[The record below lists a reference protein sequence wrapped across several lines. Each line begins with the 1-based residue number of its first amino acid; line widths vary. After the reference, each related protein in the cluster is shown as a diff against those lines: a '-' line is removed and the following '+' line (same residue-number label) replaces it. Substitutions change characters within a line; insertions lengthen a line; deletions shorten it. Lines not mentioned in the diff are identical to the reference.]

1 MALMLYLTV
10 ESLLSCCGFDS
21 SLRLR
26 FLVDPNIIYICAL
39 SNTSLSLSLSLH
51 IYIYVYSYIHMQYSI
66 HTCELLIHKEQY
78 IYIL

>member
-21 SLRLR
+21 SLSLR
-26 FLVDPNIIYICAL
+26 FLVDPNIIYIFAL

-51 IYIYVYSYIHMQYSI
+51 IYNVYSYIHMQYT
-66 HTCELLIHKEQY
+66 HM
-78 IYIL
+78 